1 MTVPER
7 VAILNT
13 GSSTLKYSIFEHRRL
28 AASDTIK
35 WSGSAQRAE
44 QIDVALNKLG
54 DCGALG
60 HRIVHGADVIRGSAI
75 VDEAVRSKLAGLI
88 ALDALH
94 MEPALAV
101 LDAATKKFPHAPQVV
116 AFDTAFHSTLSA
128 AASTYA
134 LPREWSEQYGLRRYG
149 FHGLSV
155 DYAVGRLIEL
165 LGQCPSR
172 VIVCHLGSGC
182 SMTAVLDGK
191 SIDTTMGFTPL
202 EGLVMGT
209 RAGSVDPGL
218 LLFLQ
223 IHHKL
228 SAEEIETALMQKS
241 GLLGISGTSGDL
253 REINAAIAQGSKQ
266 AALARSVFIWSAR
279 RSMGAMAGVLGG
291 VDCVVFTGGI
301 GENESSIRSEISAAL
316 GLTLTDD
323 DRSSPSHLDRII
335 STANAVIRVL
345 VIAAREDA
353 VILREMTRLL

>member
-1 MTVPER
+1 MAIPER
-7 VAILNT
+7 IAVLNT
-13 GSSTLKYSIFEHRRL
+13 GSSTLKYSVFERDRPVT
-28 AASDTIK
+28 SETIK
-35 WSGSAQRAE
+35 WHEAKERVT
-44 QIDVALNKLG
+44 QIDAALNTLG
-54 DCGALG
+54 DCGAIG
-60 HRIVHGADVIRGSAI
+60 HRIVHGADVFRTSVV
-75 VDEAVRSKLAGLI
+75 VDAAVRSKLEGLV

-101 LDAATKKFPHAPQVV
+101 LDAAMKKFSHASHVV

-134 LPREWSEQYGLRRYG
+134 LPAEWSQQYGLRRYG

-155 DYAVGRLIEL
+155 DYSIGRLTEL
-165 LGQCPSR
+165 LGRCPSR

-223 IHHKL
+223 IHHRL
-228 SAEEIETALMQKS
+228 SPSEINEALTEKS
-241 GLLGISGTSGDL
+241 GLLGVSGISGDL
-253 REINAAIAQGSKQ
+253 RDIDAAITQGSPE
-266 AALARSVFIWSAR
+266 AALARSVFIWNAR
-279 RSMGAMAGVLGG
+279 RAIGAMAGVLGG

-301 GENESSIRSEISAAL
+301 GENNASVRCDISAAL
-316 GLTLTDD
+316 SLSLVCGDQAL
-323 DRSSPSHLDRII
+323 SGNADRIL
-335 STANAVIRVL
+335 SAADATIRVM

-353 VILREMTRLL
+353 VIMREMTRLL